1 MINNILFLA
10 FLVLVAWQISI
21 FLGRQ
26 TLSKKRKEK
35 SVRNINTW
43 MRMSRDDR
51 NSYDENLKRLTMERK
66 KKLIDDIRK
75 EYDDLNRVEKK

>member
-1 MINNILFLA
+1 
-10 FLVLVAWQISI
+10 
-21 FLGRQ
+21 
-26 TLSKKRKEK
+26 
-35 SVRNINTW
+35 
-43 MRMSRDDR
+43 MSRDDR